1 MPMPNDVSFSMMLA
15 SSVHDIKNSLGML
28 LNTLD
33 SVIEATP
40 NASDLQRSQFGTLRG
55 EAARIN
61 NSMIYLLGLYRLQE
75 KQLPLQIQEIFV
87 ADFLEEQIAANE
99 LLFSIRQ
106 LRVVCECDD
115 DLRAYFDPTLI
126 AGVLNNVLV
135 NASRYADKSIRV
147 IARPNVNNGVVIE
160 VRDDG
165 PGFPDKMLSAN
176 ANTEEDQ
183 FANDDRGIDFHSGST
198 SLGLY
203 FAAQV
208 ANLHRRGEQHG
219 TIDLTNIAPHGS
231 CFRLLLP

>member
-1 MPMPNDVSFSMMLA
+1 MPNDVPFSMMLA

-33 SVIEATP
+33 AIVEATP
-40 NASDLQRSQFGTLRG
+40 PTSDTQRRQFGTLRG

-75 KQLPLQIQEIFV
+75 KQLPLQIQEVFV
-87 ADFLEEQIAANE
+87 ADFLDEQIASNE
-99 LLFSIRQ
+99 LLFSIRE
-106 LRVVCECDD
+106 LHIACECDE

-135 NASRYADKSIRV
+135 NASRYADKTIRI
-147 IARPNVNNGVVIE
+147 IARPNANNGVVIE

-165 PGFPDKMLSAN
+165 PGFPEKMLST
-176 ANTEEDQ
+176 NTDAPQDQ
-183 FANDDRGIDFHSGST
+183 FANDDRGIDFNSGST

-208 ANLHRRGEQHG
+208 ANLHRRGDEHG
-219 TIDLTNIAPHGS
+219 TIELTNQEPNGS
-231 CFRLLLP
+231 CFRLVLP

>member
-1 MPMPNDVSFSMMLA
+1 MPMPNDVPFSMMLA

-33 SVIEATP
+33 SIVEVTP
-40 NASDLQRSQFGTLRG
+40 PTSDTQRMQFATLRG

-75 KQLPLQIQEIFV
+75 KQLPLQIQEVFV
-87 ADFLEEQIAANE
+87 ADFLDEQIASNE

-106 LRVVCECDD
+106 SQITCECDD

-147 IARPNVNNGVVIE
+147 LAHANANNSVVIE

-165 PGFPDKMLSAN
+165 PGFPAKMLSAN
-176 ANTEEDQ
+176 ANTDEDQ
-183 FANDDRGIDFHSGST
+183 FANDERGIDFNSGST

>member
-1 MPMPNDVSFSMMLA
+1 MPNDVPFPMMLA

-28 LNTLD
+28 LHTLD

-40 NASDLQRSQFGTLRG
+40 EASDLQRAQFATLRG

-99 LLFSIRQ
+99 LLFSIRR
-106 LRVVCECDD
+106 LRVICDCDD
-115 DLRAYFDPTLI
+115 DMRAYFDPTLI

-135 NASRYADKSIRV
+135 NASRYAHDSIV
-147 IARPNVNNGVVIE
+147 LIARPNGKNGVIIE

-165 PGFPDKMLSAN
+165 PGFPEKMLSTSTSDTQPDEFN
-176 ANTEEDQ
+176 
-183 FANDDRGIDFHSGST
+183 NDDRGIDFNSGST

-208 ANLHRRGEQHG
+208 AHLHRRAEQHG
-219 TIDLTNIAPHGS
+219 QIELTNIQPHGS
-231 CFRLLLP
+231 CFRLILP

>member
-1 MPMPNDVSFSMMLA
+1 MPNDVPFSMMLA

-33 SVIEATP
+33 AIIEDTP
-40 NASDLQRSQFGTLRG
+40 QASTGQRMQFATLRG

-75 KQLPLQIQEIFV
+75 NQLPLQIQEVFV

-99 LLFSIRQ
+99 LLFSIRR
-106 LRVVCECDD
+106 LEITCECDD

-135 NASRYADKSIRV
+135 NASRYATAAIRV
-147 IARPNVNNGVVIE
+147 IAQPNARNGVTIE

-165 PGFPDKMLSAN
+165 PGFPEKMLGGHRH
-176 ANTEEDQ
+176 EEQ
-183 FANDDRGIDFHSGST
+183 FANDERGIDFHSGST

-208 ANLHRRGEQHG
+208 ANLHRRGELHG
-219 TIDLTNIAPHGS
+219 SIELSNQQPNGS
-231 CFRLLLP
+231 CFRLVLP

>member
-1 MPMPNDVSFSMMLA
+1 MPNDVPFSMMLA

-87 ADFLEEQIAANE
+87 DDFLEEQIAANE

-106 LRVVCECDD
+106 LRITCECDE

-126 AGVLNNVLV
+126 AGILNNVLV
-135 NASRYADKSIRV
+135 NASRYANKTIRV
-147 IARPNVNNGVVIE
+147 IARPNANNGVVIE

-165 PGFPDKMLSAN
+165 PGFPEKMLSAN
-176 ANTEEDQ
+176 ANAPQDQ

-208 ANLHRRGEQHG
+208 ANLHCRGDERG
-219 TIDLTNIAPHGS
+219 TIELTNQQPNGS
-231 CFRLLLP
+231 CFRLVLP